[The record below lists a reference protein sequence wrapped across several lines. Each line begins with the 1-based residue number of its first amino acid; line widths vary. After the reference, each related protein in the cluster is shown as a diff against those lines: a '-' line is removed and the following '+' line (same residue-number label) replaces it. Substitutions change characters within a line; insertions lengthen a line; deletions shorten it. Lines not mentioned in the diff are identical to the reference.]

1 MANRIALKSVQCF
14 FLSFLFFPV
23 CWFWKLQ
30 SYSLRWKNLATFKTS
45 QLLCNQKPFDTDS
58 IFGCFSRKCF
68 EFYLFVRQFPFVFL
82 HFSLDTHTHNATFIS
97 STFRVYRPQTTP
109 RQINSQRI
117 KNIHTHT
124 HQVTFQRMFMDKF
137 CLFELFARCFFVRR
151 DVLLSF
157 GVWKFSSLQSI
168 LKCPQNAT
176 CRIALQLVDH
186 THTHKTSAQ
195 TRE

>member
-1 MANRIALKSVQCF
+1 MQPETIRYGF
-14 FLSFLFFPV
+14 HFRLFFPKM
-23 CWFWKLQ
+23 F
-30 SYSLRWKNLATFKTS
+30 R
-45 QLLCNQKPFDTDS
+45 
-58 IFGCFSRKCF
+58 I
-68 EFYLFVRQFPFVFL
+68 LFVCSTVSICLFAFFIR
-82 HFSLDTHTHNATFIS
+82 HTYTHTQRRIYLEYFSSVSATNH
-97 STFRVYRPQTTP
+97 STTNQQPE
-109 RQINSQRI
+109 N
-117 KNIHTHT
+117 KKHTHT

-186 THTHKTSAQ
+186 THTHTNKRIES
-195 TRE
+195 RLFHVVDV